1 MIKYLSALIKIAY
14 KIYSDL
20 VKYIKMKGIFVS
32 YRAVNKHNNT
42 FVANGLN
49 DKYFPLNKVAV
60 GMHSYGPICVHSYGH
75 EMEALKIGDFCSI
88 SQGVTFI
95 LGGNHTSNTFSTFP
109 FRHFF
114 GKGQQE
120 AMTKGPIVVEDDVW
134 IGTNAIIL
142 SGVTIG
148 KGAIVAAGSIV
159 THSVP
164 PYALV
169 GGGPARLLKMR
180 FEDALIKKLLLL
192 DYKKLNPHGV
202 DFRGQIDKLY
212 EPLNI
217 KLLNEINDDFFN

>member
-1 MIKYLSALIKIAY
+1 MIKYLLDAIKIAA

-20 VKYIKMKGIFVS
+20 IKYIKIKSICVS

-42 FVANGLN
+42 FVANGLY
-49 DKYFPLNKVAV
+49 DKYFPLDKVAV

-75 EMEALKIGDFCSI
+75 EMEGLKIGAFCSI

-95 LGGNHTSNTFSTFP
+95 LGGDHSSNTFTTFP

-114 GKGQQE
+114 DNGQQE

-134 IGTNAIIL
+134 IGTNALIL

-164 PYALV
+164 SYALV

-180 FEDALIKKLLLL
+180 FDDALVEKLLLL
-192 DYKKLNPHGV
+192 DYKKLNPHEV
-202 DFRGQIDKLY
+202 AFRRHISKLY
-212 EPLNI
+212 EPLNME
-217 KLLNEINDDFFN
+217 LLNEINDDFFN